1 VHRSGTCVV
10 VAFASLLLAAP
21 LEAQSPAAT
30 CKEGKPVKIL
40 RNTPIEIV
48 EAIEPLLPFW
58 TERLGFTKTVE
69 VPHGD
74 RLGFVILVR
83 DGHQVMLQTRASMG
97 DDIAVMAPLLEKRT
111 IAQYIDVDS
120 LDALLACLGD
130 WKQLLPPRTTFYGA
144 REVAVQDPAGF
155 LLVFAEHKP
164 EKQ

>member
-1 VHRSGTCVV
+1 MRRKSRCLIL
-10 VAFASLLLAAP
+10 AIAIPLLAAP
-21 LEAQSPAAT
+21 LLAQSPATT
-30 CKEGKPVKIL
+30 CKEGKSVKIL

-69 VPHGD
+69 VPHEGK
-74 RLGFVILVR
+74 LGFVLLAR
-83 DGHQVMLQTRASMG
+83 DDQQVMLQTRASIG
-97 DDIAVMAPLLEKRT
+97 DDIAVLSPLLEKRT
-111 IAQYIDVDS
+111 VIQYIDVDS

-130 WKQLLPPRTTFYGA
+130 WKLLLPPRTTFYGA